1 VAPRPLRYATLGTGL
16 DVGRLVWTEAIHVYS
31 AQSTDLCELLPG
43 RPRTQEVG
51 PPHRLRSDQFRRAPV
66 DFLLVDVDDSEH
78 WERCLEETVE
88 TDKAPTV
95 ILQCLPPEFLV
106 HTAKEATLHQRD
118 KRMKKRGYQVVY
130 WFLRAHEFGAALHQD
145 RLVVVYYRS
154 ANDGAAP
161 KQPEPDQCPLD
172 RWPISCRQPESR
184 QRLIWVVPLYRNRP
198 CTRMLVHA
206 R

>member
-1 VAPRPLRYATLGTGL
+1 
-16 DVGRLVWTEAIHVYS
+16 VGRLVWTEAIHVYS

-43 RPRTQEVG
+43 WPSTQEVG

-78 WERCLEETVE
+78 WERCLDETVG
-88 TDKAPTV
+88 TDKVPTV
-95 ILQCLPPEFLV
+95 VLQCLPPKFLV
-106 HTAKEATLHQRD
+106 HSAKEATLHQRD

-145 RLVVVYYRS
+145 RLFVVYYQS
-154 ANDGAAP
+154 ASDDAAP
-161 KQPEPDQCPLD
+161 KQPEPDQLPPRSMANLLL
-172 RWPISCRQPESR
+172 PTGIPSKAY
-184 QRLIWVVPLYRNRP
+184 LGVPLYRNRP
-198 CTRMLVHA
+198 CIRTRVHA